1 MNKKLA
7 GVAGAVAVC
16 LMGGVAAA
24 QPKPT
29 MPAPAASPDLA
40 ALAEKLVG
48 TNANV
53 KEGQIVQ
60 IVAGP
65 IDTALAEEIAV
76 AVRKRGAH
84 PFITYWSESLAKK
97 TLASTPDKFD
107 GQARKLDMALAKMID
122 VTIAIPQVRDPAIFA
137 ALPAARMAVIA
148 KAEQPADQLRRKRAV
163 KSVDLS
169 NGLAPSASRAKELGL
184 SEADLKKIYWDGLS
198 ADYAAI
204 EQKCTALK
212 ATLAKGKELK
222 ITHVN
227 GTDLTIAIKGKK
239 ISTSDG
245 VISDADIKA
254 GGPGVQ
260 AWLPAGEVYLP
271 AGVANG
277 KLVDD
282 RFVAFGTAA
291 VGLTIEV
298 KAGKITA
305 MTAKSGWDG
314 IVKQRFD
321 AAGPG
326 KNELS
331 LVDFGCNPAVKG
343 DKLESYIPAGMM
355 TLGFGGNDWAG
366 GTNKEPFGLQLH
378 LPGTT
383 VMLDGKAIIENGQ
396 LK

>member
-1 MNKKLA
+1 MTKKLV
-7 GVAGAVAVC
+7 GVAGVVAVC
-16 LMGGVAAA
+16 LMGVANAQQAKPAPPPVAAA
-24 QPKPT
+24 
-29 MPAPAASPDLA
+29 PDLA

-48 TNANV
+48 TNAGV
-53 KEGQIVQ
+53 KEGQVVMIA
-60 IVAGP
+60 AGP
-65 IDTALAEEIAV
+65 YDTALAEELAV

-84 PFITYWSESLAKK
+84 PFITYSSESLSKK
-97 TLASTPDKFD
+97 MIAGVPDKYD
-107 GQARKLDMALAKMID
+107 AQARKLDLAMAKLID
-122 VTIAIPQVRDPAIFA
+122 VVISIPQVRDPAIFA
-137 ALPAARMAVIA
+137 SIPAARAQAMG
-148 KAEQPADQLRRKRAV
+148 KADQPADQLRRKRNV
-163 KSVDLS
+163 KLLELG
-169 NGLAPSASRAKELGL
+169 NGLAPSAMRAKELGM
-184 SEADLKKIYWDGLS
+184 SEADLKKIYWDGVS
-198 ADYAAI
+198 ADYTAV

-212 ATLAKGKELK
+212 TALAAGKELK
-222 ITHVN
+222 ITHAN
-227 GTDLTIAIKGKK
+227 GTDLTIAIKGRKL
-239 ISTSDG
+239 STSDG
-245 VISDADIKA
+245 VISDADAKA

-282 RFVAFGTAA
+282 RFLAMGSVVTGMTFE
-291 VGLTIEV
+291 L
-298 KAGKITA
+298 KAGKITT

-314 IVKQRFD
+314 VVKQRFD

-331 LVDFGCNPAVKG
+331 LVDFGCNPAIKA
-343 DKLESYIPAGMM
+343 DKVENYIPAGML
-355 TLGFGGNDWAG
+355 TIGFGGNDWAG

>member
-1 MNKKLA
+1 MTKKLV

-16 LMGGVAAA
+16 LMGVASA
-24 QPKPT
+24 QPGRAMPPVPT
-29 MPAPAASPDLA
+29 TPDLA
-40 ALAEKLVG
+40 VLAEKLVG

-53 KEGQIVQ
+53 KEGQVVMIS
-60 IVAGP
+60 AGP
-65 IDTALAEEIAV
+65 LDTALAEELAV

-84 PFITYWSESLAKK
+84 PIITYWSESLARK
-97 TLASTPDKFD
+97 TIAGTPDKFD
-107 GQARKLDMALAKMID
+107 GQARKLDMALAKIVD
-122 VTIAIPQVRDPAIFA
+122 VTISIPQVRDPSIYA
-137 ALPAARMAVIA
+137 AVPAARAVVIG
-148 KAEQPADQLRRKRAV
+148 KAEQPAEQLRRKRNV
-163 KSVDLS
+163 KMVDLG
-169 NGLAPSASRAKELGL
+169 NGLAPTAMRAKELGL
-184 SEADLKKIYWDGLS
+184 SEADLKKIYWDGIT
-198 ADYAAI
+198 ADYAAV

-222 ITHVN
+222 ITHAN
-227 GTDLTIAIKGKK
+227 GTDLTLAIKGKK
-239 ISTSDG
+239 ISVSDG

-271 AGVANG
+271 AGIANG

-282 RFVAFGTAA
+282 RFIAIGKDT

-298 KAGKITA
+298 KAGKITS

-314 IVKQRFD
+314 VVKDRFD

-343 DKLESYIPAGMM
+343 DKLENYIPAGML
-355 TLGFGGNDWAG
+355 TIGFGGNDWAG